1 MCIVVIFPASKCR
14 CSDARGASF
23 VDPRLGLELSIQW
36 SVGSLR
42 ESITA
47 LKVCLPV
54 AKLKKFGRQAL
65 RVGSIGACGIPRVK
79 RAMHFCEWIGAWIP
93 ETTIRVGG
101 VRSVVSAT
109 MSFHFVSWVGICSTS
124 FVKGHATPMS

>member
-1 MCIVVIFPASKCR
+1 MPEVRLLLAP
-14 CSDARGASF
+14 G
-23 VDPRLGLELSIQW
+23 LGLELSIQR
-36 SVGSLR
+36 SAGSPR

-47 LKVCLPV
+47 LTVCLPCSGV
-54 AKLKKFGRQAL
+54 SMMMVGPVVKLKKFGRQAL
-65 RVGSIGACGIPRVK
+65 RVGSMGACGIPRVK

-109 MSFHFVSWVGICSTS
+109 MSFHFV
-124 FVKGHATPMS
+124 

>member
-1 MCIVVIFPASKCR
+1 MCIVVIFPVSKCR

-23 VDPRLGLELSIQW
+23 VDPRLGLELSMQW
-36 SVGSLR
+36 SAGSPR

-47 LKVCLPV
+47 LTMCLPCSGV
-54 AKLKKFGRQAL
+54 STMMVGPIVKLKKFGRQAL
-65 RVGSIGACGIPRVK
+65 RIGSIGACGIPRVK

-109 MSFHFVSWVGICSTS
+109 MSFHFV
-124 FVKGHATPMS
+124 